1 MLFPPN
7 TPHSQRVLPVENS
20 NSGTSEYHPRDGQ
33 GEDVNA
39 TYDPF
44 AFDVACMG
52 GVLCEIMN
60 VRHSDPHVPLPA
72 NDTKMDI

>member
-1 MLFPPN
+1 MEKSN
-7 TPHSQRVLPVENS
+7 WGTP
-20 NSGTSEYHPRDGQ
+20 GYHPRDGQ
-33 GEDVNA
+33 GEDSNA

-60 VRHSDPHVPLPA
+60 VRHSNPHAPLLA
-72 NDTKMDI
+72 NNTQMNI